1 MSLNTVLSAATS
13 GLMAAQTG
21 LRVVS
26 DNVANINTP
35 GYTRKVVTQENRI
48 SAGMGIGVDV
58 TAVKRV
64 ADRFLQ
70 AASLRATADAA
81 SASVAADTLD
91 TAQALFGDPS
101 SPTSFFAQLDDI
113 FSAFSA
119 AADDPSSALRRSSA
133 ISAMEDFLGEA
144 GRIGASLANLG
155 KTTDSRIAANVDRV
169 NDLLKEIDSLNRDIQ
184 SVKMTGGDSTG
195 SENVQSKLVDELAS
209 LMNIKVSP
217 RDNGGVDVRTTEGVV
232 LAGSVLAK
240 LSYHRSDSGNSYITS
255 ETVGVPN
262 SSTRFTLTGGEI
274 HGLLSLRNVELGGL
288 SDQLGEMVSR
298 AAEQINNASNASA
311 AVPPP
316 ATLTGKNTGFGADI
330 NSAMA
335 GFTGITNV
343 AITDANGVIQRQVQI
358 DFDNDTMTIDGGAVV
373 GFTDA
378 SFAADLD
385 GALAGFGTASFAGGK
400 MTIAA
405 TNPGD
410 GVALVDDAINPSNK
424 IGRGFS
430 AFFGLNDLIR
440 ADGMASYETGLT
452 GTSDHGFTAGE
463 QLTFR
468 LTDENNQ
475 LIRDVTVTVPAG
487 GTMDDLL
494 TEMNAQ
500 GTGLGGQGAF
510 TLNQYGEIVFTPKQ
524 SGVTLSVISDATQRG
539 PGGPTM
545 SQFFGLGAAERGNR
559 GTRYF
564 VDPAIVKDPARLP
577 FAQLNLAAAAGESS
591 LVIGDGRGALL
602 LAKAGDAAGHFSAA
616 GGMGSTTG
624 SLSAF
629 FSEVSGSIARKAD
642 TAASRQTSAESVKLE
657 ADARRQSVEGV
668 NLDEELISMT
678 TYQQAYNAS
687 SRLIQAAK
695 EMMDQLINLVN

>member
-35 GYTRKVVTQENRI
+35 GYTRKVVAQENRI

-58 TAVKRV
+58 SEVKRV

-70 AASLRATADAA
+70 SASLRATSDSA
-81 SASVAADTLD
+81 SASAIADILD
-91 TAQALFGDPS
+91 NAQSLFGDPS
-101 SPTSFFAQLDDI
+101 SATSFFAQANGV
-113 FSAFSA
+113 FAAFSA

-133 ISAMEDFLGEA
+133 VSAMENFLGEA
-144 GRIGASLANLG
+144 SRIGASLANLS

-169 NDLLKEIDSLNRDIQ
+169 NDLLSQIDGLNRDIM

-195 SENVQSKLVDELAS
+195 SENIQSKLVDELSA

-217 RDNGGVDVRTTEGVV
+217 RDTGGVDVRTTEGVV
-232 LAGSVLAK
+232 LAGAVLAK

-262 SSTRFTLTGGEI
+262 SSTRFTMTGGEI
-274 HGLLSLRNVELGGL
+274 HGLMSLRNVELGGIA
-288 SDQLGEMVSR
+288 DQLGEMVSR
-298 AAEQINNASNASA
+298 AAEQINAAANASTSVPAPAS
-311 AVPPP
+311 
-316 ATLTGKNTGFGADI
+316 LTGRNTGFGTDI
-330 NSAMA
+330 NTAIT
-335 GFTGITNV
+335 GFTGVTNV
-343 AITDANGVIQRQVQI
+343 AITDANGVVQRLVEI
-358 DFDNDTMTIDGGAVV
+358 DFDNDIMTIDGVAS
-373 GFTDA
+373 GFADA
-378 SFAADLD
+378 TFANDLD
-385 GALAGFGTASFAGGK
+385 AALAGFGTASFTGGRLS
-400 MTIAA
+400 IAA
-405 TNPGD
+405 TNPGE
-410 GVALVDDAINPSNK
+410 GVSLIDDATNPSNK

-440 ADGMASYETGLT
+440 GTGLSTYETGMT
-452 GTSDHGFTAGE
+452 GTSDHGFGTGE
-463 QLTFR
+463 QISFR
-468 LTDENNQ
+468 LTDQNNQ
-475 LIRDVTVTVPAG
+475 LIRDVTIAVPAG

-494 TEMNAQ
+494 AELNAN
-500 GTGLGGQGAF
+500 GTGLGLHGTFA
-510 TLNQYGEIVFTPKQ
+510 LNQYGELGFTPKQ
-524 SGVTLSVISDATQRG
+524 AGVSLSVTGDGTQRG
-539 PGGPTM
+539 GGGPTM

-559 GTRYF
+559 GSRFF
-564 VDPAIVKDPARLP
+564 VDPAIVSDPSRLP
-577 FAQLNLAAAAGESS
+577 FAQLDLSAAPGESA

-616 GGMGSTTG
+616 GGMGATTG
-624 SLSAF
+624 SVSAF

-642 TAASRQTSAESVKLE
+642 TAASRQASADSVKLE